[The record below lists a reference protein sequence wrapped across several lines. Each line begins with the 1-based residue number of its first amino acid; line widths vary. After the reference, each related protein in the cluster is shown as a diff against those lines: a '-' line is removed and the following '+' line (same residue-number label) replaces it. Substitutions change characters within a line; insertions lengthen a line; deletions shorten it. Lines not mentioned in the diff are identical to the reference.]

1 MSVPAPPPRRR
12 AFRLGAAT
20 AGAGLVGLL
29 ALAALLAP
37 WLAPFDPDQ
46 QLDPA
51 VAASQPPFSV
61 FLAVELRE
69 GAVVQCVTT
78 APGMP
83 SSQLAVELREG
94 RVFLAEEI
102 ARRDSTLVLVAR
114 GRSCEA
120 PSGEVLGISPRRYL
134 LGTDRL
140 GRDVL
145 SRLVWGARTSL
156 GVGVASA
163 VLALVLGILVGATA
177 ALGRPAVDE
186 LLMRTVDGLLAFPA
200 LLLVLSLA
208 LFFEPSVMV
217 LVAIIGGTAWMGMS
231 RLVRAELL
239 TLRGRPFVLAAR
251 SLGAGSVRLLFAHL
265 LPNAWPTIAVA
276 GCLLVG
282 DAILVESAV
291 AFLGLGVASDLPSW
305 GRMVAH
311 ARGDLVG
318 LWWMS
323 TLPGLGIVLTVL
335 AFNLL
340 GDGLRD
346 AFDPRLRRR

>member
-1 MSVPAPPPRRR
+1 MSVPPPPPRRS

-20 AGAGLVGLL
+20 AGASLGGLL

-51 VAASQPPFSV
+51 VAASRPPLST
-61 FLAVELRE
+61 LMAVEL
-69 GAVVQCVTT
+69 QD
-78 APGMP
+78 
-83 SSQLAVELREG
+83 G
-94 RVFLAEEI
+94 RVLLAEE
-102 ARRDSTLVLVAR
+102 LVRGNGALTLVAR
-114 GRSCEA
+114 ERERAVAASA
-120 PSGEVLGISPRRYL
+120 VTRVTPRRYW

-145 SRLVWGARTSL
+145 SRLLWGARTSL

-186 LLMRTVDGLLAFPA
+186 VLMRTVDGLLAFPA

-208 LFFEPSVMV
+208 LFFEPSVLV

-251 SLGAGSVRLLFAHL
+251 SLGASDVRLLFAHL

>member
-1 MSVPAPPPRRR
+1 MSDARPKRRR
-12 AFRLGAAT
+12 AVRLGAAT

-29 ALAALLAP
+29 ALVAVVAP
-37 WLAPFDPDQ
+37 WLAPYDPDE

-51 VAASQPPFSV
+51 VASSRPPLSSV
-61 FLAVELRE
+61 LAVELRD
-69 GAVVQCVTT
+69 
-78 APGMP
+78 
-83 SSQLAVELREG
+83 G
-94 RVFLAEEI
+94 RVLLAEEI
-102 ARRDSTLVLVAR
+102 TRRGNTLTLLAR
-114 GRSCEA
+114 GRAQDIESELVTRIA
-120 PSGEVLGISPRRYL
+120 PRRYL

-145 SRLVWGARTSL
+145 SRLVFGARTSL
-156 GVGVASA
+156 GVGIASA
-163 VLALVLGILVGATA
+163 ALALLLGILVGAAA
-177 ALGRPAVDE
+177 ALGRPGVDE
-186 LLMRTVDGLLAFPA
+186 LLMRSVDGLLAFPA
-200 LLLVLSLA
+200 LLLVLALA
-208 LFFEPSVMV
+208 LFFEPGIVV
-217 LVAIIGGTAWMGMS
+217 LVVIIGGTAWMGLS

-239 TLRGRPFVLAAR
+239 SLRSRLFVLAAR
-251 SLGAGSVRLLFAHL
+251 SVGASRGRLLFAHL

-311 ARGDLVG
+311 ARGDLVD

-346 AFDPRLRRR
+346 AWDPRLRSALRTDLGR

>member
-1 MSVPAPPPRRR
+1 MSRARPKRRR
-12 AFRLGAAT
+12 AVRLGAAT

-29 ALAALLAP
+29 ALVAVVAP
-37 WLAPFDPDQ
+37 WLAPYDPDE

-51 VAASQPPFSV
+51 VAASRPPLSSV
-61 FLAVELRE
+61 LAVELRD
-69 GAVVQCVTT
+69 
-78 APGMP
+78 
-83 SSQLAVELREG
+83 G
-94 RVFLAEEI
+94 RVLLAEEI
-102 ARRDSTLVLVAR
+102 TRRGDTLTLLAR
-114 GRSCEA
+114 GRAQDIESELVTRIA
-120 PSGEVLGISPRRYL
+120 PRRYL

-145 SRLVWGARTSL
+145 SRLVFGARTSL
-156 GVGVASA
+156 GVGIASA
-163 VLALVLGILVGATA
+163 ALALLLGILVGAAA
-177 ALGRPAVDE
+177 ALGRPGVDE
-186 LLMRTVDGLLAFPA
+186 LLMRSVDGLLAFPA
-200 LLLVLSLA
+200 LLLVLALA
-208 LFFEPSVMV
+208 LFFEPGIVV
-217 LVAIIGGTAWMGMS
+217 LVVIIGGTAWMGLS

-239 TLRGRPFVLAAR
+239 SLRSRLFVLAAR
-251 SLGAGSVRLLFAHL
+251 SVGASRGRLLFAHL

-311 ARGDLVG
+311 ARGDLVD

-346 AFDPRLRRR
+346 AWDPRLRSALRTDLGR

>member
-1 MSVPAPPPRRR
+1 MSRARPKRRR
-12 AFRLGAAT
+12 AVRLGAAT

-29 ALAALLAP
+29 ALVAVVAP
-37 WLAPFDPDQ
+37 WLAPYDPDE

-51 VAASQPPFSV
+51 VAASRPPLSSV
-61 FLAVELRE
+61 LAVELRD
-69 GAVVQCVTT
+69 
-78 APGMP
+78 
-83 SSQLAVELREG
+83 G
-94 RVFLAEEI
+94 RVLLAEEI
-102 ARRDSTLVLVAR
+102 TRRGNTLTLLAR
-114 GRSCEA
+114 GRAQDIESELVTRIA
-120 PSGEVLGISPRRYL
+120 PRRYL

-145 SRLVWGARTSL
+145 SRLVFGARTSL
-156 GVGVASA
+156 GVGIASA
-163 VLALVLGILVGATA
+163 ALALLLGILVGAAA
-177 ALGRPAVDE
+177 ALGRPGVDE
-186 LLMRTVDGLLAFPA
+186 LLMRSVDGLLAFPA
-200 LLLVLSLA
+200 LLLVLALA
-208 LFFEPSVMV
+208 LFFEPGIVV
-217 LVAIIGGTAWMGMS
+217 LVVIIGGTAWMGLS

-239 TLRGRPFVLAAR
+239 SLRSRLFVLAAR
-251 SLGAGSVRLLFAHL
+251 SVGASRGRLLFAHL

-311 ARGDLVG
+311 ARGDLVD

-346 AFDPRLRRR
+346 AWDPRLRSALRTDLGR

>member
-1 MSVPAPPPRRR
+1 MTRPPRPRVRR
-12 AFRLGAAT
+12 GLRFGAST
-20 AGAGLVGLL
+20 AGTSLVGLL
-29 ALAALLAP
+29 ALVAVLAP
-37 WLAPFDPDQ
+37 WLAPFDPEQ
-46 QLDPA
+46 QLDPS
-51 VAASQPPFSV
+51 VAASRPPLSTL
-61 FLAVELRE
+61 LAIQLRD
-69 GAVVQCVTT
+69 
-78 APGMP
+78 
-83 SSQLAVELREG
+83 G
-94 RVFLAEEI
+94 RTLLAEEI
-102 ARRDSTLVLVAR
+102 AQDAGTLTLTAR
-114 GRSCEA
+114 GRSRDVA
-120 PSGEVLGISPRRYL
+120 DVEVARIAPRRYW

-145 SRLVWGARTSL
+145 SRLIWGARTSL

-163 VLALVLGILVGATA
+163 VLALVLGILVGAAA
-177 ALGRPAVDE
+177 ALGRPVVDE

-200 LLLVLSLA
+200 LLLVLALA
-208 LFFEPSVMV
+208 LFFEPGVVV
-217 LVAIIGGTAWMGMS
+217 LVAIIGGTAWMGLS

-239 TLRGRPFVLAAR
+239 SLRSRPFVLAAR
-251 SLGAGSVRLLFAHL
+251 SLGAGRLRLLFAHL

-291 AFLGLGVASDLPSW
+291 SFLGLGVASDLPSW

-311 ARGDLVG
+311 ARGDLVD

-323 TLPGLGIVLTVL
+323 TLPGLGIVVTVL

-346 AFDPRLRRR
+346 AFDPRLRRRDGGVAA